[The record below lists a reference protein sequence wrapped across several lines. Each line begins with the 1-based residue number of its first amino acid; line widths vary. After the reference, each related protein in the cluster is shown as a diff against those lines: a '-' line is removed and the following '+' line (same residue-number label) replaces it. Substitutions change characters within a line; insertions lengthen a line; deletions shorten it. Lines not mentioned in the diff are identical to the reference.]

1 MFMCHG
7 SAIVARNAP
16 INVKPVGGG
25 GRQGI
30 GQGFDR
36 SLWPS
41 GRAFEL
47 SCCPRGR
54 DI

>member
-1 MFMCHG
+1 MPD
-7 SAIVARNAP
+7 AP
-16 INVKPVGGG
+16 INVKLAGE
-25 GRQGI
+25 GRRGI

-36 SLWPS
+36 LLWPA

-47 SCCPRGR
+47 SWSPGGR